1 MTIIQFMANTP
12 NFMILL
18 IISGVLMF
26 NPRMTSWVFSSW
38 GGSLAE
44 LECLHYSG
52 HIGVHWCTSVY
63 IGVQRYTLVWIGVQW
78 CTMGNVGGHRS
89 TLVYT
94 DLVYI
99 NVRWCILKYKCNWCT
114 LVHIDWCTMYIID
127 GEHRCTWTI
136 DFYIDYFIMYTNIA
150 DIFFVT

>member
-89 TLVYT
+89 TL
-94 DLVYI
+94 I
-99 NVRWCILKYKCNWCT
+99 WCT
-114 LVHIDWCTMYIID
+114 LMYVGVYWNTSATGARWCTLIGVQCTLSMGNID
-127 GEHRCTWTI
+127 VHEQ
-136 DFYIDYFIMYTNIA
+136 
-150 DIFFVT
+150 